1 MTNNKSSGKFII
13 NFALFSICV
22 GILAGTSVPAFKHKN
37 QRDAYREL
45 TDAALSVTNSV
56 EKCLGLERDSSLC
69 DSLEKLIPYGFSSV
83 DIELNPL
90 ITTIDFSLESEKYQL
105 SFLPPENNEKAS
117 FILPIHD
124 YIRETEIIDRDG
136 RPVIE
141 TWVTNPKS
149 GCLRNGFCS

>member
-1 MTNNKSSGKFII
+1 MKKSYSGSALINII
-13 NFALFSICV
+13 LLCAII
-22 GILAGTSVPAFKHKN
+22 GILAGVSVPALKHKN
-37 QRDAYREL
+37 KREAYREL
-45 TDAALSVTNSV
+45 TDTALSITNAI

-90 ITTIDFSLESEKYQL
+90 ITAVDFSLESDKYHL
-105 SFLPPENNEKAS
+105 SFVPPDSNEKAPY
-117 FILPIHD
+117 ILPTHD
-124 YIRETEIIDRDG
+124 YIRETQIIDRNG

-149 GCLRNGFCS
+149 GCLQNGFCS